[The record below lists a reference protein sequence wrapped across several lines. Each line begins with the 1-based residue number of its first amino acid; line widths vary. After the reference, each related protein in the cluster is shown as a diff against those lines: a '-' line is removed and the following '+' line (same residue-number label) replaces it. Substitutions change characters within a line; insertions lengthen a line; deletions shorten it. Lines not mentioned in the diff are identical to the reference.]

1 MPNYEILITASATV
15 LVLEAE
21 IEEKALEYATD
32 CVQFGNFRLDEGIV
46 KKELK
51 TTEELESC
59 RRNVDVI
66 DSN

>member
-21 IEEKALEYATD
+21 NKEKALEYATD
-32 CVQFGNFRLDEGIV
+32 CIRFGNFQLDEATV

-59 RRNVDVI
+59 RRNADAVAED
-66 DSN
+66 